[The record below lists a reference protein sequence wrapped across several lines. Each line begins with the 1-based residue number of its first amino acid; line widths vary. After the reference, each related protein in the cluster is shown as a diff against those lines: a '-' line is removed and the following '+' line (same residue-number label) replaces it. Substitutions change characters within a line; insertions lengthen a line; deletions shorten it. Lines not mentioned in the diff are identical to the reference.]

1 MDTRKEFEELVESPF
16 YKAMDANEKKLVR
29 RAIKFGD
36 VSSVTW
42 HEKPV
47 SVMVSCFDRQTYG
60 HHKILVSANDYR
72 AWFKEITGRECKW

>member
-16 YKAMDANEKKLVR
+16 FREMERSEKILVR

-36 VSSVTW
+36 VISVKW

-47 SVMVSCFDRQTYG
+47 SVMVVVYDRTTLSHQ
-60 HHKILVSANDYR
+60 HILVSANDYR
-72 AWFKEITGRECKW
+72 EWFKEITGRTCKW